1 LIAGAGAIGGYIG
14 ACMARAGQDVTLF
27 ARGPHLHAMRERG
40 LRVLS
45 AEGDFEVRPQLVGD
59 LAGAGPF
66 DVIYLGVKAH
76 GLISLAPTLKPL
88 IGESTTVV
96 STQNGIPWWYF
107 QTCAGEHTGL
117 HLESVDPG
125 GVIGAFIN
133 PARVVGSLVYLGT
146 EIVEPGVIRHTEG
159 NRISLGEPD
168 GSRSERLRAIAAHL
182 IAAGLRAP
190 VTTRIRNEMWVKL
203 LGNVAFNPLS
213 ALTRATLAQMARD
226 PGVCTLVR
234 SIMAEVECVARRL
247 GMDLPISIDQRI
259 AGAEKV
265 GEHKTS
271 MLQDLEAGRPM
282 ELEPVVG
289 AVVELGEKL
298 GIEMP
303 YTRTVYACT
312 KLLGA
317 TSMSKATQAAVPLT
331 GRTQS

>member
-1 LIAGAGAIGGYIG
+1 
-14 ACMARAGQDVTLF
+14 
-27 ARGPHLHAMRERG
+27 
-40 LRVLS
+40 
-45 AEGDFEVRPQLVGD
+45 
-59 LAGAGPF
+59 
-66 DVIYLGVKAH
+66 
-76 GLISLAPTLKPL
+76 
-88 IGESTTVV
+88 
-96 STQNGIPWWYF
+96 
-107 QTCAGEHTGL
+107 
-117 HLESVDPG
+117 
-125 GVIGAFIN
+125 
-133 PARVVGSLVYLGT
+133 
-146 EIVEPGVIRHTEG
+146 
-159 NRISLGEPD
+159 
-168 GSRSERLRAIAAHL
+168 
-182 IAAGLRAP
+182 
-190 VTTRIRNEMWVKL
+190 MWVKL

-234 SIMAEVECVARRL
+234 SIMAEVECVPRRL

-317 TSMSKATQAAVPLT
+317 TSMTKATQAAAT
-331 GRTQS
+331 QIGRTQS